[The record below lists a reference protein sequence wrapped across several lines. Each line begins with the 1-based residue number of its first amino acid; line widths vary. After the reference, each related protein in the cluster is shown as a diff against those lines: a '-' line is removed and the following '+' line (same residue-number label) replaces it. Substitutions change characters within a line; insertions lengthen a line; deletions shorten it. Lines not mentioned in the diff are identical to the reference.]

1 MLQASGIE
9 QVLGA
14 LGTTFRLTRL
24 YPPSHPAVIE
34 AMRHIADALAGVAGD
49 GAVLEWKVAA
59 TGLHLQGQQLAPR
72 NAQIASA
79 ADRSLAFE
87 RARVVVVRG
96 NADQRAD
103 LSPVGAA
110 QLVQLGVQLGDQRR
124 AEHRPDAGNRS
135 QLAIQVFEVVVG
147 IDELADLLV
156 ERFDLLV
163 QRRHDGIDRPD
174 RTRAARCAAAVLLP
188 CPGGRQ
194 LPATGDQRVEFGL
207 VCRASLRQSRLGA
220 LRELRAQGRRVPE
233 DVSVTGFDNVTL
245 AQFCSPAL
253 TSVHIPRDQI
263 GQTICDCLLPR
274 EHAPTDREFLIDPEL
289 VLRDST
295 APPPPA
301 HSTRGRIGRR
311 RRRP

>member
-1 MLQASGIE
+1 M
-9 QVLGA
+9 
-14 LGTTFRLTRL
+14 
-24 YPPSHPAVIE
+24 AV
-34 AMRHIADALAGVAGD
+34 
-49 GAVLEWKVAA
+49 
-59 TGLHLQGQQLAPR
+59 
-72 NAQIASA
+72 
-79 ADRSLAFE
+79 
-87 RARVVVVRG
+87 
-96 NADQRAD
+96 
-103 LSPVGAA
+103 
-110 QLVQLGVQLGDQRR
+110 
-124 AEHRPDAGNRS
+124 
-135 QLAIQVFEVVVG
+135 
-147 IDELADLLV
+147 
-156 ERFDLLV
+156 
-163 QRRHDGIDRPD
+163 
-174 RTRAARCAAAVLLP
+174 
-188 CPGGRQ
+188 
-194 LPATGDQRVEFGL
+194 
-207 VCRASLRQSRLGA
+207 GA